1 MHAQIITLRGAAVE
15 NETVL
20 GEASASALRH
30 NFDVDDLT
38 NSMKDLDS
46 NK

>member
-1 MHAQIITLRGAAVE
+1 MHAQIITSCGAAVE
-15 NETVL
+15 NEN
-20 GEASASALRH
+20 EPSASALRH
-30 NFDVDDLT
+30 NFDVDDLS